1 MPSWLGGW
9 LVKAILDWVL
19 GKLLALVS
27 AGKKQIKDHK
37 QNQDQAA
44 QDAKKANELKPDA
57 TEKEI
62 DDAIDDQLNRF

>member
-1 MPSWLGGW
+1 MPSWLSGW

-19 GKLLALVS
+19 GKILALVA

-37 QNQDQAA
+37 ENQDQAA
-44 QDAKKANELKPDA
+44 QDAKKAKELKPDA
-57 TEKEI
+57 TEKEV